1 MTKVIVYINDEG
13 FFTTHNSP
21 IGSDESFLLNELKN
35 CPSGA
40 EIVDTEQFL
49 QGIASNF
56 FQAWEIENNIIT
68 LNIDKAKII
77 QLKRLDDFNAQYI
90 KLKPELYLNLNY
102 QNDLIVMQ
110 NKIKNSNTLEDIFS
124 SLILFLNY

>member
-56 FQAWEIENNIIT
+56 FQAWEIKNNIIT

-90 KLKPELYLNLNY
+90 KLKPELCLNLNY
-102 QNDLIVMQ
+102 KNDLIAMQ
-110 NKIKNSNTLEDIFS
+110 NKIKNSNTIEDIFS
-124 SLILFLNY
+124 SLILFVNY